1 MKLRI
6 ITAVIGITLLVIVL
20 VLPPI
25 ALMIALSAI
34 CGLAMAEMLGTSN
47 KEVDKTLLAASVL
60 YSAATPFFVLWDN
73 LLPASIIT
81 LTYLLLTICIQICRH
96 SSLAIEQTG
105 FSFFMSLIFPISFS
119 CLAYIRV
126 FSERDGLFLVLLA
139 IVIPWMCDMG
149 AYFVGTFFG
158 KHKLCPNISP
168 KKTVEGLVGGMVV
181 SLISALAV
189 SLVYRNFFLKDEGSV
204 QIWPV
209 VIFTLICAP
218 LSVLGDL
225 FASLIKRQRNVKD
238 FGHIMPGHGGI
249 MDRFDSFLLAV
260 PFFYIILHFVDI
272 II

>member
-1 MKLRI
+1 
-6 ITAVIGITLLVIVL
+6 
-20 VLPPI
+20 
-25 ALMIALSAI
+25 
-34 CGLAMAEMLGTSN
+34 
-47 KEVDKTLLAASVL
+47 
-60 YSAATPFFVLWDN
+60 
-73 LLPASIIT
+73 
-81 LTYLLLTICIQICRH
+81 
-96 SSLAIEQTG
+96 
-105 FSFFMSLIFPISFS
+105 
-119 CLAYIRV
+119 
-126 FSERDGLFLVLLA
+126 
-139 IVIPWMCDMG
+139 
-149 AYFVGTFFG
+149 
-158 KHKLCPNISP
+158 
-168 KKTVEGLVGGMVV
+168 MVV